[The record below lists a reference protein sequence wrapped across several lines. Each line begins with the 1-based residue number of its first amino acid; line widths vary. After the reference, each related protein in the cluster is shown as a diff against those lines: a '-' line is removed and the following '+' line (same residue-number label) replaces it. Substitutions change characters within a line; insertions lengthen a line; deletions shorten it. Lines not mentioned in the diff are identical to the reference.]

1 MVAAKNKLIRSG
13 NPGYDWGKPLVF
25 ARPNIKEAEFQL
37 EEDSGGLR
45 VWGSNRASSLCVEN
59 ELSELHF
66 GENIRSGCHIRLQQS
81 QLENCQDL
89 QADIARVQSS
99 LVRSQF
105 AARGG
110 DRNFTGAT
118 ADNFVSIIRQNV
130 TGPGREREGEGCA
143 VPAKLRLTV
152 LMVRLEVAGRQI
164 WRLNGVRV
172 TPVYQHWTW
181 RCRISRRG
189 PRKCSKVQH
198 FSLSTEVEFLEIPNI
213 WHQQNTTRFWLQ
225 QVGWNILFKLKI

>member
-1 MVAAKNKLIRSG
+1 MFQTIFTHQANSSEEPTILRRSG
-13 NPGYDWGKPLVF
+13 NPGYQIGSPLVF
-25 ARPNIKEAEFQL
+25 ARPAEGESLF
-37 EEDSGGLR
+37 EHDPSGLR
-45 VWGSNRASSLCVEN
+45 VWGSNRASSLCAEN

-89 QADIARVQSS
+89 QADIARLQTS

-130 TGPGREREGEGCA
+130 TGPGREKVGEGCA

-152 LMVRLEVAGRQI
+152 LERWNSLLR
-164 WRLNGVRV
+164 WRLL
-172 TPVYQHWTW
+172 PLQ
-181 RCRISRRG
+181 
-189 PRKCSKVQH
+189 
-198 FSLSTEVEFLEIPNI
+198 LVE
-213 WHQQNTTRFWLQ
+213 NTRM
-225 QVGWNILFKLKI
+225 NLKG